1 MNLDDARDAL
11 VQEARELLDVM
22 EQALLLIEQEGA
34 MTESVNAI
42 FRAAHTIKGSAGLF
56 ALESVVAFTHTMESV
71 LDRVRNGELAF
82 DETMLSLM
90 LACRDY
96 LGRLVDG
103 VDARQE
109 NEEPD
114 ALQREALLDLL
125 NKHLSVSGDAAKADD
140 PVADALLHDPSH
152 SGNENTEANDF
163 WHISIRLAPGVLR
176 NGMDPMAF
184 IRYLETLGR
193 IVHIQTL
200 TDDVPGADTM
210 DVERCYLGFEIDLD
224 ADTDKAAIE
233 QVFEF
238 IRHDSHISILPPG
251 SKVSEIVSV
260 IASLP
265 ETPALLGEILVKS
278 GAITHAELAQT
289 LEKQNTEPSA
299 QKPIG
304 SMLVQDK
311 MVHAPVIAAALAK
324 QKQPNEIKPL
334 EHKFIKVEAGKLDQ
348 LINLVGELVI
358 AGAAAR
364 LAARRVDDCVVDE
377 TTTLVAELVERI
389 RDSALNLRM
398 VPIGEIFQ
406 RFPRVVRDLSKD
418 LGKKIELEITGAETE
433 LDKSMVEK
441 LSDPLM
447 HIVRNAMDHGLES
460 VEERLASGKPD
471 TGILRL
477 HAFHDSGAIV
487 IEVSD
492 DGKGLNKERIFAKAV
507 ANGLVHP
514 DQVLSDADIFNL
526 IFEPGFSTAEQV
538 TNLSGRGV
546 GMDVVRRNIEQ
557 LRGEVDVSSQQGV
570 GTAVHIRLPLTL
582 AIIDAFQIRV
592 GSAIFV
598 IPLDMVQECADL
610 GSSSVTKNLVNLRGE
625 VLPFIRLREMF
636 GLDGGDTGRESLVV
650 VQYGQSRAGLV
661 VDQLVGEFQAVIKP
675 LGQLFRDMRGISG
688 STILSN
694 GDVALILDMPHLVAR
709 AVNLQAHNGLI
720 SRGGVSGY
728 NVH

>member
-22 EQALLLIEQEGA
+22 EQALLRIEQAGA
-34 MTESVNAI
+34 VPESVNAI

-71 LDRVRNGELAF
+71 LDRVRNEELGF
-82 DETMLSLM
+82 DEQMLSLM

-96 LGRLVDG
+96 LGKLVDG
-103 VDARQE
+103 VDARRE
-109 NEEPD
+109 HEEPD
-114 ALQREALLDLL
+114 TLQR
-125 NKHLSVSGDAAKADD
+125 
-140 PVADALLHDPSH
+140 DALLSLLNRYLSESVDTPLENSAAAHSHDPEKAAD
-152 SGNENTEANDF
+152 ENGEANDY
-163 WHISIRLAPGVLR
+163 WHISLRLSPSVLR

-184 IRYLETLGR
+184 IRYLSTLGR
-193 IVHIQTL
+193 IVRIQTL
-200 TDDVPGADTM
+200 TDQLPDADKM
-210 DVERCYLGFEIDLD
+210 DAESCYLGFEIDLD

-238 IRHDSHISILPPG
+238 IREDSQLSILPPG
-251 SKVSEIVSV
+251 SKVSEIVAL
-260 IASLP
+260 IAALP
-265 ETPALLGEILVKS
+265 ESPSLLGEILVKS
-278 GAITHAELAQT
+278 GAITHTELTQV
-289 LEKQNTEPSA
+289 LEKQSA
-299 QKPIG
+299 DSTDKKPIG
-304 SMLVQDK
+304 SMLVNDK
-311 MVHAPVIAAALAK
+311 VVHPPVITAALAK
-324 QKQPNEIKPL
+324 QKQPHELKPL
-334 EHKFIKVEAGKLDQ
+334 EHKYIKVEAGKLDQ

-358 AGAAAR
+358 AGGAAR
-364 LAARRVDDCVVDE
+364 LAARRVEDCVIDE

-406 RFPRVVRDLSKD
+406 RFPRVVRDLSKE

-460 VEERLASGKPD
+460 IEERLANGKAESGL
-471 TGILRL
+471 LRL

-487 IEVSD
+487 IDVID
-492 DGKGLNKERIFAKAV
+492 DGKGLNKKRIFEKAV
-507 ANGLVHP
+507 ENGWVHP
-514 DQVLSDADIFNL
+514 EQVLSDAETFKL

-546 GMDVVRRNIEQ
+546 GMDVVRKNIEQ
-557 LRGEVDVSSQQGV
+557 LRGEVDVFSEENV
-570 GTAVHIRLPLTL
+570 GTTVRIRLPLTL

-636 GLDGGDTGRESLVV
+636 GLDGSSAGRESLVV

-709 AVNLQAHNGLI
+709 AVSVQTHNGL
-720 SRGGVSGY
+720 SGRGGISGY
-728 NVH
+728 KVH

>member
-22 EQALLLIEQEGA
+22 EQALLRIEQAGA
-34 MTESVNAI
+34 VPESVNAI

-71 LDRVRNGELAF
+71 LDRVRNEELGF
-82 DETMLSLM
+82 DEQMLSLM

-96 LGRLVDG
+96 LGKLVDG
-103 VDARQE
+103 VDARRE
-109 NEEPD
+109 HEEPD
-114 ALQREALLDLL
+114 TLQR
-125 NKHLSVSGDAAKADD
+125 
-140 PVADALLHDPSH
+140 DALLSLLNRYLSESVDTPLENSEAAHPHDP
-152 SGNENTEANDF
+152 ENAADENGEANDY
-163 WHISIRLAPGVLR
+163 WHISLRLSPSVLR

-184 IRYLETLGR
+184 IRYLSTLGR
-193 IVHIQTL
+193 IARIQTL
-200 TDDVPGADTM
+200 TDQLPDADKM
-210 DVERCYLGFEIDLD
+210 EPESCYLGFEIDLD
-224 ADTDKAAIE
+224 ADTDKATIE

-238 IRHDSHISILPPG
+238 IREDSQLSILPPG
-251 SKVSEIVSV
+251 SKVSEIVAL
-260 IASLP
+260 IAALP
-265 ETPALLGEILVKS
+265 ESPSLLGEILVKS
-278 GAITHAELAQT
+278 GAITHTELTQV
-289 LEKQNTEPSA
+289 LEKQSA
-299 QKPIG
+299 DSTDKRPIG
-304 SMLVQDK
+304 SILVNDK
-311 MVHAPVIAAALAK
+311 VVHPPVITAALAK
-324 QKQPNEIKPL
+324 QKQPHELKPL
-334 EHKFIKVEAGKLDQ
+334 EHKYIKVEAGKLDQ

-358 AGAAAR
+358 AGGAAR
-364 LAARRVDDCVVDE
+364 LAARRVEDCVVDE

-406 RFPRVVRDLSKD
+406 RFPRVVRDLSKE

-460 VEERLASGKPD
+460 IEARLANGKAESGL
-471 TGILRL
+471 LRL

-487 IEVSD
+487 IDVID
-492 DGKGLNKERIFAKAV
+492 DGKGLNKKRIFEKAV
-507 ANGLVHP
+507 ENGWVHP
-514 DQVLSDADIFNL
+514 EQVLSDAETFNL

-557 LRGEVDVSSQQGV
+557 LRGEVDVFSEENV
-570 GTAVHIRLPLTL
+570 GTTVRIRLPLTL

-636 GLDGGDTGRESLVV
+636 GLDGNSAGRESLVV

-709 AVNLQAHNGLI
+709 AVSVQAHNGL
-720 SRGGVSGY
+720 SGRGGISGY
-728 NVH
+728 KVH